1 MITWKTYDWSQHDAK
16 HYDMTEH
23 VSHCYAPMIVSY
35 DPNDNGSEDSVKFAL
50 IKTSDD
56 DTWELPV
63 GSHLC
68 DGEKPI
74 DAIMRSMHR
83 MFAEHTLAELTGNSA
98 SIGDTNLF
106 TVSDNDT
113 GYTSYTM
120 FWSEASLNN
129 HIKLCVEAGDRPR
142 WCAPGNVEMRTHYH
156 AINVYGYV
164 DQLISARLI
173 NGYVQDMQFFT
184 RRELQSM
191 IGNSQTYDLICG
203 NQKVDVE
210 RETET
215 ETETMV
221 NTVIPFIVLI
231 YAVAITMYFLA

>member
-1 MITWKTYDWSQHDAK
+1 
-16 HYDMTEH
+16 
-23 VSHCYAPMIVSY
+23 
-35 DPNDNGSEDSVKFAL
+35 
-50 IKTSDD
+50 
-56 DTWELPV
+56 
-63 GSHLC
+63 
-68 DGEKPI
+68 
-74 DAIMRSMHR
+74 
-83 MFAEHTLAELTGNSA
+83 
-98 SIGDTNLF
+98 
-106 TVSDNDT
+106 
-113 GYTSYTM
+113 
-120 FWSEASLNN
+120 
-129 HIKLCVEAGDRPR
+129 
-142 WCAPGNVEMRTHYH
+142 
-156 AINVYGYV
+156 V